1 MYIQLTEQQAA
12 ALEESSLR
20 EGLTLVDS
28 RPGEAQEPEVP
39 GEGETGEPGTGS
51 EENGESSQP
60 PESSEAEEESSL
72 PEGDSQEGE
81 VSQTEETESQGPETT
96 PGAAAPEP
104 APQETVSSGMGVLAQ
119 PLKAFVG
126 LFAGTGAGEGQEAI
140 SGKFLHFTVA
150 GSSQVSFEKTLCFTL
165 PQGVDSLSLDVER
178 EDMYVYDGEGASLS
192 FQLSTT
198 PVTLK
203 RVQAEYTPGE
213 AAAQTQVVTWVDN
226 NDEAG
231 LRPAYGWGEGQFH
244 PEVTF
249 SVKTQGGQ
257 VVKSGVLNDQ
267 TLKELGLEQ
276 WPAITGTSE
285 YFSISLPETLQG
297 PVDSYGN
304 QQQYTVTWSFKAP
317 EVDGYRLEETDS
329 GWTYTRV
336 EDFTFTLAMRRGGA
350 FEELTREKAEKLLG
364 QFSLQG
370 QTNRTQEDSVPLES
384 QAFAEL
390 EWTMAA
396 GSNDSYMI
404 TIPNLPCYNEKGD
417 PLTYWVAETDQDGEG
432 AGEVTFEELESDTSL
447 LPEGEEGDSFAISYD
462 NAGVDDAGSS
472 VTQTYSGG
480 QLALTLTGTTDY
492 QATKI
497 WLDNGDA
504 SGRPQAEFAL
514 WRYIVGSQPN
524 QASQVR
530 LSDVVEGGDNTFV
543 EMTLSTSEQAQEG
556 EAEIITIEFTDQEG
570 QALAL
575 PKYNPDG
582 ARYLYGAR
590 EYLTGGS
597 HYEQVFG
604 QVGEDGSVTGD
615 KVPAYK
621 EGQLV
626 DGVRQDGD
634 DLVYTGGILSNR
646 RTNTATAQVTKIW
659 QAAAYQADFEDVA
672 VEFTLYQQAKEE
684 EEFTPSDSA
693 QPVEGE
699 DRKPVT
705 YVLHDFSA
713 EHLTDS
719 GAVSGLPLYDAQGQE
734 LEYFWKETA
743 VYQGVDVP
751 TTASQEMVKAALEDA
766 TKHPVTDS
774 QFTLTQAQ
782 ALGEEE
788 TEVAYHA
795 EVEYKRGSTVVTNK
809 IQDQVEFAI
818 KKYWKDGNGETVDLK
833 DDVTFHIYQTL
844 AGNDFDFNTP
854 YVTVTI
860 PKDESEKPYLAKTAP
875 EGVSLTSESGDI
887 DRFNERNEPSN
898 TEWDCIVQNLPK
910 FDETGHLYSY
920 FLLEAEDEHGQ
931 GYVPS
936 YVNDYY
942 PESGDYSSVITNA
955 PGDPTVI
962 MVQKNWIDDGDAL
975 HRGPVKVGVY
985 YSENGTLQPL
995 EKDGEPVTKTMDGS
1009 SGSWTEFISFDL
1021 PENVALTDLYVVE
1034 LEVGGSAV
1042 DHGHSEEESDLPTV
1056 EEWKAGHAIVDENEN
1071 KIFSVST
1078 DHHRYQVTYETQV
1091 KPNAAVPANVDALYT
1106 VTNRRLGAIDV
1117 KVNKT
1122 WLSGGQGEGENQG
1135 IAQLVEAMQA
1145 ASEGGTQYALAF
1157 QLDFANG
1164 QEGWEITNN
1173 GGNDTVTVDSE
1184 AVPITG
1190 EDGVTGAASLQVILG
1205 PEDDQP
1211 VSEFSFYS
1219 LPKYDEAGAV
1229 VSYQVRE
1236 VWVTKSADGT
1246 AWTTIE
1252 NNQLPKEL
1260 QEVWGQY
1267 TASYQTQNVVGTDG
1281 ETEPSDAPLR
1291 DRDTQTVSVTNRRG
1305 DVKDVTWYKEWRDHF
1320 ADGNGNR
1327 PDLYLDIY
1335 SVVHDESGS
1344 EQIQLVKKDY
1354 RWKVVEPGQS
1364 QTDRETVE
1372 VPATQG
1378 VLASAGLS
1386 MLGET
1391 TDSVAV
1397 ELPVTETSNQENDLW
1412 SVTIEGVPQ
1421 YDDYGYEIQYF
1432 AVERTKVHVS
1442 DFDYQAVQYAA
1453 ENPDGPDTVIFG
1465 NRDGVGFKENQE
1477 NVLDLEAGTWK
1488 NPDDMPGDIGEYD
1501 TEDSTAIKYPQY
1513 ALLEDGTF
1521 INTLANSFSVT
1532 GVKLWAGLPAGYLN
1546 SPQAQLPGVRFD
1558 VYRSTQNTE
1567 EAFAL
1572 LESTNA
1578 VASLTIRPEDWEKI
1592 QDGTAY
1598 RFHIDYMGENT
1609 VAVGEDGEALFQG
1622 EEGAEKLPLY
1632 DENGNRYYY
1641 RVRETMNLGDELATD
1656 QVYQIQTDMSSNFT
1670 FTNTY
1675 APETGKLQVKKILT
1689 IPAGTTADNGG
1700 FPAVQFTLT
1709 RSYQV
1714 GENWVEE
1721 TGFAV
1726 TKTIDSGTV
1735 QAAFEA
1741 AKGEGSEG
1749 PVTFELGLVAF
1760 DNLPLYAPNGSK
1772 YLYTVEETGGL
1783 GGYLTY
1789 AAQGDVAVGTLYD
1802 MAEGTSVAGLVPH
1815 QDENDGEG
1823 EEQAGADATF
1833 YNKRQDTQET
1843 VTLTGT
1849 KTWQDYN
1856 DAMGTRPS
1864 LEEGEDPLHL
1874 TVSRTTDGK
1883 TETLSP
1889 ELYTVAYTDEGN
1901 TWTFT
1906 IEGTEGSGELE
1917 RYATNGKAWTYTV
1930 REDMDQCPG
1939 YSATSGG
1946 AWSSNGKTPGEDG
1959 MVALSSV
1966 TNSLYMTVPFE
1977 KVWKDE
1983 NGNAITTGY
1992 IDLDVTVT
2000 FQLQVSDET
2009 GSWEDA
2015 GTYFGEHLAE
2025 SEQAAIASAVTGGDT
2040 DSPFTKTVTGKIYNT
2055 GWSGSFANLP
2065 RVIKSGDTTRTL
2077 QYRVV
2082 ETQVSYNGT
2091 TQTLTL
2097 EDGTT
2102 YTVEA
2107 GNLVTG
2113 AEFSSTGNV
2122 TTNTL
2127 AAISLT
2133 VEKAWEDGDNQYGTR
2148 PNSRGESATWEAW
2161 FVLQR
2166 QTDGG
2171 GTWENVQLINLY
2183 GGDEKDSAGKWSET
2197 IVGLPTV
2204 DFTGQGACTYRVREL
2219 KPKLNGGQITGY
2231 TDLNSVTDDDLVEPG
2246 DTYAQTGN
2254 FDYKAEYSTENG
2266 IVNGGDQ
2273 VTVTNTLYMDAD
2285 RYQARKVWYNE
2296 EGDKEAPADAS
2307 VTVVLQ
2313 YKAGEKEWKDYQT
2326 ATLNEENNWT
2336 YTWEDLPSQM
2346 EGEKNVAYRVE
2357 ERSHTPEDYLL
2368 IDATVTE
2375 ETEGDT
2381 TTGVYTFTN
2390 VAPSALHVEK
2400 TWLGGDVP
2408 EGATVKVGLYRTT
2421 DASTV
2426 GSLEGEAMD
2435 TTQTLTADN
2444 GWQADFT
2451 SLPKYD
2457 KDGTPYHYYALEL
2470 EGTAPV
2476 GENGSLA
2483 CGGQQYHVTYNT
2495 ENGATH
2501 IANTL
2506 ATSLS
2511 GEKVWLDNGNA
2522 YGSRPDPQN
2531 FTLTLERSIT
2541 GTDWEQVDLEASGIA
2556 FAWTES
2562 GTGTWT
2568 YTFSNLPVC
2577 DGEGAPYTYRVT
2589 EPELNGYVE
2598 LHGGKGETAE
2608 GKGPTFTNLLTDEID
2623 ISGSKSWEDGGS
2635 DARPETIQLTLERKA
2650 EGEEAWTTVGAAPT
2664 WEQTDTDLWTYHYTG
2679 LARFDGQGVAYTYR
2693 VRELSVEGYDVY
2705 YQKGDAAGV
2714 AVEGQN
2720 LTNVAQGKLTVE
2732 KRVTGNWGSYSREFP
2747 FSVTFTLPAGYAA
2760 GNELPVI
2767 SFEKSD
2773 GTVGTVTFEEGQ
2785 DTATC
2790 TFQLSHGQSITFEGL
2805 PGHTAYQVTETDTC
2819 GHRLTATGDK
2829 GAILPGGENQAE
2841 FVNHRSGSYP
2851 DGPDPDEPDPD
2862 DPEDPDID
2870 IPDDPTPGGDVDPDD
2885 PDDPENPEEP
2895 DDPDVDIP
2903 DDPTPGGDVDPDDP
2917 KDPDKD
2923 DPSSGSG
2930 EKDDKPKLPQTGQ
2943 LWWPVLPL
2951 GAAGAGL
2958 LAVGAARRKVY
2969 HGKHF

>member
-1 MYIQLTEQQAA
+1 M
-12 ALEESSLR
+12 
-20 EGLTLVDS
+20 
-28 RPGEAQEPEVP
+28 
-39 GEGETGEPGTGS
+39 
-51 EENGESSQP
+51 
-60 PESSEAEEESSL
+60 
-72 PEGDSQEGE
+72 
-81 VSQTEETESQGPETT
+81 
-96 PGAAAPEP
+96 
-104 APQETVSSGMGVLAQ
+104 TVG
-119 PLKAFVG
+119 
-126 LFAGTGAGEGQEAI
+126 
-140 SGKFLHFTVA
+140 
-150 GSSQVSFEKTLCFTL
+150 
-165 PQGVDSLSLDVER
+165 
-178 EDMYVYDGEGASLS
+178 
-192 FQLSTT
+192 
-198 PVTLK
+198 
-203 RVQAEYTPGE
+203 
-213 AAAQTQVVTWVDN
+213 
-226 NDEAG
+226 
-231 LRPAYGWGEGQFH
+231 
-244 PEVTF
+244 
-249 SVKTQGGQ
+249 
-257 VVKSGVLNDQ
+257 
-267 TLKELGLEQ
+267 
-276 WPAITGTSE
+276 
-285 YFSISLPETLQG
+285 
-297 PVDSYGN
+297 
-304 QQQYTVTWSFKAP
+304 
-317 EVDGYRLEETDS
+317 
-329 GWTYTRV
+329 
-336 EDFTFTLAMRRGGA
+336 
-350 FEELTREKAEKLLG
+350 
-364 QFSLQG
+364 
-370 QTNRTQEDSVPLES
+370 
-384 QAFAEL
+384 
-390 EWTMAA
+390 
-396 GSNDSYMI
+396 
-404 TIPNLPCYNEKGD
+404 
-417 PLTYWVAETDQDGEG
+417 
-432 AGEVTFEELESDTSL
+432 
-447 LPEGEEGDSFAISYD
+447 
-462 NAGVDDAGSS
+462 
-472 VTQTYSGG
+472 
-480 QLALTLTGTTDY
+480 
-492 QATKI
+492 
-497 WLDNGDA
+497 
-504 SGRPQAEFAL
+504 
-514 WRYIVGSQPN
+514 
-524 QASQVR
+524 
-530 LSDVVEGGDNTFV
+530 
-543 EMTLSTSEQAQEG
+543 
-556 EAEIITIEFTDQEG
+556 
-570 QALAL
+570 
-575 PKYNPDG
+575 
-582 ARYLYGAR
+582 
-590 EYLTGGS
+590 
-597 HYEQVFG
+597 
-604 QVGEDGSVTGD
+604 
-615 KVPAYK
+615 
-621 EGQLV
+621 
-626 DGVRQDGD
+626 
-634 DLVYTGGILSNR
+634 
-646 RTNTATAQVTKIW
+646 
-659 QAAAYQADFEDVA
+659 
-672 VEFTLYQQAKEE
+672 
-684 EEFTPSDSA
+684 
-693 QPVEGE
+693 
-699 DRKPVT
+699 
-705 YVLHDFSA
+705 
-713 EHLTDS
+713 
-719 GAVSGLPLYDAQGQE
+719 
-734 LEYFWKETA
+734 
-743 VYQGVDVP
+743 
-751 TTASQEMVKAALEDA
+751 
-766 TKHPVTDS
+766 
-774 QFTLTQAQ
+774 
-782 ALGEEE
+782 
-788 TEVAYHA
+788 
-795 EVEYKRGSTVVTNK
+795 
-809 IQDQVEFAI
+809 
-818 KKYWKDGNGETVDLK
+818 
-833 DDVTFHIYQTL
+833 
-844 AGNDFDFNTP
+844 
-854 YVTVTI
+854 
-860 PKDESEKPYLAKTAP
+860 
-875 EGVSLTSESGDI
+875 
-887 DRFNERNEPSN
+887 
-898 TEWDCIVQNLPK
+898 
-910 FDETGHLYSY
+910 
-920 FLLEAEDEHGQ
+920 
-931 GYVPS
+931 
-936 YVNDYY
+936 
-942 PESGDYSSVITNA
+942 
-955 PGDPTVI
+955 
-962 MVQKNWIDDGDAL
+962 
-975 HRGPVKVGVY
+975 
-985 YSENGTLQPL
+985 
-995 EKDGEPVTKTMDGS
+995 
-1009 SGSWTEFISFDL
+1009 
-1021 PENVALTDLYVVE
+1021 
-1034 LEVGGSAV
+1034 
-1042 DHGHSEEESDLPTV
+1042 
-1056 EEWKAGHAIVDENEN
+1056 
-1071 KIFSVST
+1071 
-1078 DHHRYQVTYETQV
+1078 
-1091 KPNAAVPANVDALYT
+1091 
-1106 VTNRRLGAIDV
+1106 
-1117 KVNKT
+1117 
-1122 WLSGGQGEGENQG
+1122 
-1135 IAQLVEAMQA
+1135 
-1145 ASEGGTQYALAF
+1145 
-1157 QLDFANG
+1157 
-1164 QEGWEITNN
+1164 
-1173 GGNDTVTVDSE
+1173 SE

-1190 EDGVTGAASLQVILG
+1190 EDRENGAASLQVILG
-1205 PEDDQP
+1205 PENYQP
-1211 VSEFSFYS
+1211 ASEFCFYS
-1219 LPKYDEAGAV
+1219 LPKYDKDGAV

-1246 AWTTIE
+1246 AWQVIE
-1252 NNQLPKEL
+1252 NNELPKEI

-1267 TASYQTQNVVGTDG
+1267 TASYQTQYVVGTDEDTASG
-1281 ETEPSDAPLR
+1281 DALLR

-1305 DVKDVTWYKEWRDHF
+1305 DVKNVTWYKEWRDHF

-1378 VLASAGLS
+1378 VLPPAGLS

-1397 ELPVTETSNQENDLW
+1397 ELPVTETNNQENDLW

-1432 AVERTKVHVS
+1432 AVERAKVHVS

-1453 ENPDGPDTVIFG
+1453 GNPDGPDSQIFG
-1465 NRDGVGFKENQE
+1465 NRDGVGFGEKQD
-1477 NVLDLEAGTWK
+1477 NVLDLKAGAWK
-1488 NPDDMPGDIGEYD
+1488 NESDKPGDIGEYD
-1501 TEDSTAIKYPQY
+1501 TKDSTAIKYPRY

-1532 GVKLWAGLPAGYLN
+1532 GVKLWAGLPAGYWN

-1567 EAFAL
+1567 EAFASL
-1572 LESTNA
+1572 SDTDP
-1578 VASLTIRPEDWEKI
+1578 VASLTIRPEDWAKI

-1598 RFHIDYMGENT
+1598 RFRIDYMGENVVT
-1609 VAVGEDGEALFQG
+1609 ENGDFAAAQ
-1622 EEGAEKLPLY
+1622 EGAEKLPLY

-1641 RVRETMNLGDELATD
+1641 RVRETMNLGNELQTN

-1689 IPAGTTADNGG
+1689 LPAGTTADNGG
-1700 FPAVQFTLT
+1700 FPAIQFTLT

-1714 GENWVEE
+1714 NGEPVKE

-1735 QAAFEA
+1735 QAAFEE
-1741 AKGEGSEG
+1741 AKEEDTDG
-1749 PVTFELGLVAF
+1749 PVTFMLGLVTF
-1760 DNLPLYAPNGSK
+1760 EDLPLYAPNGSK

-1789 AAQGDVAVGTLYD
+1789 AAQGDVAVDASVSMT
-1802 MAEGTSVAGLVPH
+1802 ERTSVEDLTPAKDAG
-1815 QDENDGEG
+1815 DE
-1823 EEQAGADATF
+1823 ADATF
-1833 YNKRQDTQET
+1833 YNKRRDTQET

-1856 DAMGTRPS
+1856 NAMGTRPS
-1864 LEEGEDPLHL
+1864 LEEGTDPLGL

-1883 TETLSP
+1883 TETLPP

-1906 IEGTEGSGELE
+1906 ITGKGEGELE

-1959 MVALSSV
+1959 TVALSSV

-2025 SEQAAIASAVTGGDT
+2025 SEQAAIAGAVTGGDT

-2065 RVIKSGDTTRTL
+2065 RVIRSDGESKNLT
-2077 QYRVV
+2077 YRVV
-2082 ETQVSYNGT
+2082 ETQVAYNNT

-2097 EDGTT
+2097 GEDGET
-2102 YTVEA
+2102 YQVNG

-2113 AEFSSTGNV
+2113 AEFTADGNV

-2166 QTDGG
+2166 RTGG
-2171 GTWENVQLINLY
+2171 GSDWENVQLINLY
-2183 GGDEKDSAGKWSET
+2183 GGDKESSGGKWSET

-2204 DFTGQGACTYRVREL
+2204 DFTGQGTYAYRVREL

-2231 TDLNSVTDDDLVEPG
+2231 TGLNSVTDDDLVEPG

-2254 FDYKAEYSTENG
+2254 FDYKAEYSTEDG
-2266 IVNGGDQ
+2266 IVNGGNR

-2313 YKAGEKEWKDYQT
+2313 YKAGEKDWKDYQT
-2326 ATLNEENNWT
+2326 ATLSESNDWT
-2336 YTWEDLPSQM
+2336 CTWKDLPSQM

-2390 VAPSALHVEK
+2390 VAPTALHVEK
-2400 TWLGGDVP
+2400 TWLGGDAP
-2408 EGATVKVGLYRTT
+2408 EGAAVKVGLYRTT

-2426 GSLEGEAMD
+2426 GSLEGEAVGS
-2435 TTQTLTADN
+2435 TLGLTADN
-2444 GWQADFT
+2444 DWQADFT

-2483 CGGQQYHVTYNT
+2483 YGGQQYHVNYNT
-2495 ENGATH
+2495 EDGVTH

-2522 YGSRPDPQN
+2522 YGSRPDSQN
-2531 FTLTLERSIT
+2531 FTLTLERSVT
-2541 GTDWEQVDLEASGIA
+2541 GTDWEQVDLEASGIS
-2556 FAWTES
+2556 FAWTEKES
-2562 GTGTWT
+2562 GTWT
-2568 YTFSNLPVC
+2568 YTFTNLPVC

-2589 EPELNGYVE
+2589 EPTLNGYAE
-2598 LHGGKGETAE
+2598 LHGGQGEPAE
-2608 GKGPTFTNLLTDEID
+2608 EKGPTFTNLLTDEID

-2650 EGEEAWTTVGAAPT
+2650 EGEEAWTAVGAAPT
-2664 WEQTDTDLWTYHYTG
+2664 WKQADTDLWTYRYTG

-2693 VRELSVEGYDVY
+2693 VREQSMEGYDVY

-2773 GTVGTVTFEEGQ
+2773 GATGTVTFEEGQ
-2785 DTATC
+2785 DTAAC

-2851 DGPDPDEPDPD
+2851 DDPDPDEPDPD

-2885 PDDPENPEEP
+2885 PENPDEP

-2917 KDPDKD
+2917 DDPENPEEPDDPDVDNPD
-2923 DPSSGSG
+2923 DPTPGGDVDPENPGKDTPTSGSG

>member
-1 MYIQLTEQQAA
+1 M
-12 ALEESSLR
+12 
-20 EGLTLVDS
+20 
-28 RPGEAQEPEVP
+28 
-39 GEGETGEPGTGS
+39 
-51 EENGESSQP
+51 
-60 PESSEAEEESSL
+60 
-72 PEGDSQEGE
+72 
-81 VSQTEETESQGPETT
+81 
-96 PGAAAPEP
+96 
-104 APQETVSSGMGVLAQ
+104 TVG
-119 PLKAFVG
+119 
-126 LFAGTGAGEGQEAI
+126 
-140 SGKFLHFTVA
+140 
-150 GSSQVSFEKTLCFTL
+150 
-165 PQGVDSLSLDVER
+165 
-178 EDMYVYDGEGASLS
+178 
-192 FQLSTT
+192 
-198 PVTLK
+198 
-203 RVQAEYTPGE
+203 
-213 AAAQTQVVTWVDN
+213 
-226 NDEAG
+226 
-231 LRPAYGWGEGQFH
+231 
-244 PEVTF
+244 
-249 SVKTQGGQ
+249 
-257 VVKSGVLNDQ
+257 
-267 TLKELGLEQ
+267 
-276 WPAITGTSE
+276 
-285 YFSISLPETLQG
+285 
-297 PVDSYGN
+297 
-304 QQQYTVTWSFKAP
+304 
-317 EVDGYRLEETDS
+317 
-329 GWTYTRV
+329 
-336 EDFTFTLAMRRGGA
+336 
-350 FEELTREKAEKLLG
+350 
-364 QFSLQG
+364 
-370 QTNRTQEDSVPLES
+370 
-384 QAFAEL
+384 
-390 EWTMAA
+390 
-396 GSNDSYMI
+396 
-404 TIPNLPCYNEKGD
+404 
-417 PLTYWVAETDQDGEG
+417 
-432 AGEVTFEELESDTSL
+432 
-447 LPEGEEGDSFAISYD
+447 
-462 NAGVDDAGSS
+462 
-472 VTQTYSGG
+472 
-480 QLALTLTGTTDY
+480 
-492 QATKI
+492 
-497 WLDNGDA
+497 
-504 SGRPQAEFAL
+504 
-514 WRYIVGSQPN
+514 
-524 QASQVR
+524 
-530 LSDVVEGGDNTFV
+530 
-543 EMTLSTSEQAQEG
+543 
-556 EAEIITIEFTDQEG
+556 
-570 QALAL
+570 
-575 PKYNPDG
+575 
-582 ARYLYGAR
+582 
-590 EYLTGGS
+590 
-597 HYEQVFG
+597 
-604 QVGEDGSVTGD
+604 
-615 KVPAYK
+615 
-621 EGQLV
+621 
-626 DGVRQDGD
+626 
-634 DLVYTGGILSNR
+634 
-646 RTNTATAQVTKIW
+646 
-659 QAAAYQADFEDVA
+659 
-672 VEFTLYQQAKEE
+672 
-684 EEFTPSDSA
+684 
-693 QPVEGE
+693 
-699 DRKPVT
+699 
-705 YVLHDFSA
+705 
-713 EHLTDS
+713 
-719 GAVSGLPLYDAQGQE
+719 
-734 LEYFWKETA
+734 
-743 VYQGVDVP
+743 
-751 TTASQEMVKAALEDA
+751 
-766 TKHPVTDS
+766 
-774 QFTLTQAQ
+774 
-782 ALGEEE
+782 
-788 TEVAYHA
+788 
-795 EVEYKRGSTVVTNK
+795 
-809 IQDQVEFAI
+809 
-818 KKYWKDGNGETVDLK
+818 
-833 DDVTFHIYQTL
+833 
-844 AGNDFDFNTP
+844 
-854 YVTVTI
+854 
-860 PKDESEKPYLAKTAP
+860 
-875 EGVSLTSESGDI
+875 
-887 DRFNERNEPSN
+887 
-898 TEWDCIVQNLPK
+898 
-910 FDETGHLYSY
+910 
-920 FLLEAEDEHGQ
+920 
-931 GYVPS
+931 
-936 YVNDYY
+936 
-942 PESGDYSSVITNA
+942 
-955 PGDPTVI
+955 
-962 MVQKNWIDDGDAL
+962 
-975 HRGPVKVGVY
+975 
-985 YSENGTLQPL
+985 
-995 EKDGEPVTKTMDGS
+995 
-1009 SGSWTEFISFDL
+1009 
-1021 PENVALTDLYVVE
+1021 
-1034 LEVGGSAV
+1034 
-1042 DHGHSEEESDLPTV
+1042 
-1056 EEWKAGHAIVDENEN
+1056 
-1071 KIFSVST
+1071 
-1078 DHHRYQVTYETQV
+1078 
-1091 KPNAAVPANVDALYT
+1091 
-1106 VTNRRLGAIDV
+1106 
-1117 KVNKT
+1117 
-1122 WLSGGQGEGENQG
+1122 
-1135 IAQLVEAMQA
+1135 
-1145 ASEGGTQYALAF
+1145 
-1157 QLDFANG
+1157 
-1164 QEGWEITNN
+1164 
-1173 GGNDTVTVDSE
+1173 SE

-1190 EDGVTGAASLQVILG
+1190 EDRENGAASLQVILG
-1205 PEDDQP
+1205 PENYQP
-1211 VSEFSFYS
+1211 ASEFCFYS
-1219 LPKYDEAGAV
+1219 LPKYDKDGAV

-1246 AWTTIE
+1246 AWQVIE
-1252 NNQLPKEL
+1252 NNELPKEI

-1267 TASYQTQNVVGTDG
+1267 TASYQTQYVVGTDEDTASG
-1281 ETEPSDAPLR
+1281 DALLR

-1305 DVKDVTWYKEWRDHF
+1305 DVKNVTWYKEWRDHF

-1378 VLASAGLS
+1378 VLPPAGLS

-1397 ELPVTETSNQENDLW
+1397 ELPVTETNNQENDLW

-1432 AVERTKVHVS
+1432 AVERAKVHVS

-1453 ENPDGPDTVIFG
+1453 GNPDGPDSQIFG
-1465 NRDGVGFKENQE
+1465 NRDGVGFGEKQD
-1477 NVLDLEAGTWK
+1477 NVLDLKAGAWK
-1488 NPDDMPGDIGEYD
+1488 NESDKPGDIGEYD
-1501 TEDSTAIKYPQY
+1501 TKDSTAIKYPRY

-1532 GVKLWAGLPAGYLN
+1532 GVKLWAGLPAGYWN

-1567 EAFAL
+1567 EAFASL
-1572 LESTNA
+1572 SDTDP
-1578 VASLTIRPEDWEKI
+1578 VASLTIRPEDWAKI

-1598 RFHIDYMGENT
+1598 RFRIDYMGENVVT
-1609 VAVGEDGEALFQG
+1609 ENGDFAAAQ
-1622 EEGAEKLPLY
+1622 EGAEKLPLY

-1641 RVRETMNLGDELATD
+1641 RVRETMNLGNELQTN

-1689 IPAGTTADNGG
+1689 LPAGTTADNGG
-1700 FPAVQFTLT
+1700 FPAIQFTLT

-1714 GENWVEE
+1714 NGEPVKE

-1735 QAAFEA
+1735 QAAFEE
-1741 AKGEGSEG
+1741 AKEEDTDG
-1749 PVTFELGLVAF
+1749 PVTFMLGLVTF
-1760 DNLPLYAPNGSK
+1760 EDLPLYAPNGSK

-1789 AAQGDVAVGTLYD
+1789 AAQGDVAVDASVSMT
-1802 MAEGTSVAGLVPH
+1802 ERTSVEDLTPAKDAG
-1815 QDENDGEG
+1815 DE
-1823 EEQAGADATF
+1823 ADATF
-1833 YNKRQDTQET
+1833 YNKRRDTQET

-1856 DAMGTRPS
+1856 NAMGTRPS
-1864 LEEGEDPLHL
+1864 LEEGTDPLGL

-1883 TETLSP
+1883 TETLPP

-1906 IEGTEGSGELE
+1906 ITGKGEGELE

-1959 MVALSSV
+1959 TVALSSV

-2025 SEQAAIASAVTGGDT
+2025 SEQAAIDGAVTGGDT

-2065 RVIKSGDTTRTL
+2065 RVIRSDGESKNLT
-2077 QYRVV
+2077 YRVV
-2082 ETQVSYNGT
+2082 ETQVAYNNT

-2097 EDGTT
+2097 GEDGET
-2102 YTVEA
+2102 YQVNG

-2113 AEFSSTGNV
+2113 AEFTADGNV

-2166 QTDGG
+2166 RTGG
-2171 GTWENVQLINLY
+2171 GSDWENVQLINLY
-2183 GGDEKDSAGKWSET
+2183 GGDKESSGGKWSET

-2204 DFTGQGACTYRVREL
+2204 DFTGQGTYAYRVREL

-2231 TDLNSVTDDDLVEPG
+2231 TGLNSVTDDDLVEPG

-2254 FDYKAEYSTENG
+2254 FDYKAEYSTEDG
-2266 IVNGGDQ
+2266 IVNGGNR

-2313 YKAGEKEWKDYQT
+2313 YKAGEKDWKDYQT
-2326 ATLNEENNWT
+2326 ATLSESNDWT
-2336 YTWEDLPSQM
+2336 CTWKDLPSQM
-2346 EGEKNVAYRVE
+2346 EGEKNVTYRVE

-2390 VAPSALHVEK
+2390 VAPTALHVEK
-2400 TWLGGDVP
+2400 TWLGGDAP
-2408 EGATVKVGLYRTT
+2408 EGAAVKVGLYRTT

-2426 GSLEGEAMD
+2426 GSLEGEAVGS
-2435 TTQTLTADN
+2435 TLGLTADN
-2444 GWQADFT
+2444 DWQADFT

-2483 CGGQQYHVTYNT
+2483 YGGQQYHVNYNT
-2495 ENGATH
+2495 EDGVTH

-2522 YGSRPDPQN
+2522 YGSRPDSQN
-2531 FTLTLERSIT
+2531 FTLTLERSVT
-2541 GTDWEQVDLEASGIA
+2541 GTDWEQVDLEASGIS
-2556 FAWTES
+2556 FAWTEKES
-2562 GTGTWT
+2562 GTWT
-2568 YTFSNLPVC
+2568 YTFTNLPVC

-2589 EPELNGYVE
+2589 EPTLNGYAE
-2598 LHGGKGETAE
+2598 LHGGQGEPAE
-2608 GKGPTFTNLLTDEID
+2608 EKGPTFTNLLTDEID

-2650 EGEEAWTTVGAAPT
+2650 EGEEAWTAVGAAPT
-2664 WEQTDTDLWTYHYTG
+2664 WKQADTDLWTYRYTG

-2693 VRELSVEGYDVY
+2693 VREQSMEGYDVY

-2773 GTVGTVTFEEGQ
+2773 GATGTVTFEEGQ
-2785 DTATC
+2785 DTAAC

-2851 DGPDPDEPDPD
+2851 DDPDPDEPDPD

-2885 PDDPENPEEP
+2885 PENPDEP

-2917 KDPDKD
+2917 DDPENPEEPDDPDVDNPD
-2923 DPSSGSG
+2923 DPTPGGDVDPENPGKDTPTSGSG

>member
-1 MYIQLTEQQAA
+1 M
-12 ALEESSLR
+12 
-20 EGLTLVDS
+20 
-28 RPGEAQEPEVP
+28 
-39 GEGETGEPGTGS
+39 
-51 EENGESSQP
+51 
-60 PESSEAEEESSL
+60 
-72 PEGDSQEGE
+72 
-81 VSQTEETESQGPETT
+81 
-96 PGAAAPEP
+96 
-104 APQETVSSGMGVLAQ
+104 TVG
-119 PLKAFVG
+119 
-126 LFAGTGAGEGQEAI
+126 
-140 SGKFLHFTVA
+140 
-150 GSSQVSFEKTLCFTL
+150 
-165 PQGVDSLSLDVER
+165 
-178 EDMYVYDGEGASLS
+178 
-192 FQLSTT
+192 
-198 PVTLK
+198 
-203 RVQAEYTPGE
+203 
-213 AAAQTQVVTWVDN
+213 
-226 NDEAG
+226 
-231 LRPAYGWGEGQFH
+231 
-244 PEVTF
+244 
-249 SVKTQGGQ
+249 
-257 VVKSGVLNDQ
+257 
-267 TLKELGLEQ
+267 
-276 WPAITGTSE
+276 
-285 YFSISLPETLQG
+285 
-297 PVDSYGN
+297 
-304 QQQYTVTWSFKAP
+304 
-317 EVDGYRLEETDS
+317 
-329 GWTYTRV
+329 
-336 EDFTFTLAMRRGGA
+336 
-350 FEELTREKAEKLLG
+350 
-364 QFSLQG
+364 
-370 QTNRTQEDSVPLES
+370 
-384 QAFAEL
+384 
-390 EWTMAA
+390 
-396 GSNDSYMI
+396 
-404 TIPNLPCYNEKGD
+404 
-417 PLTYWVAETDQDGEG
+417 
-432 AGEVTFEELESDTSL
+432 
-447 LPEGEEGDSFAISYD
+447 
-462 NAGVDDAGSS
+462 
-472 VTQTYSGG
+472 
-480 QLALTLTGTTDY
+480 
-492 QATKI
+492 
-497 WLDNGDA
+497 
-504 SGRPQAEFAL
+504 
-514 WRYIVGSQPN
+514 
-524 QASQVR
+524 
-530 LSDVVEGGDNTFV
+530 
-543 EMTLSTSEQAQEG
+543 
-556 EAEIITIEFTDQEG
+556 
-570 QALAL
+570 
-575 PKYNPDG
+575 
-582 ARYLYGAR
+582 
-590 EYLTGGS
+590 
-597 HYEQVFG
+597 
-604 QVGEDGSVTGD
+604 
-615 KVPAYK
+615 
-621 EGQLV
+621 
-626 DGVRQDGD
+626 
-634 DLVYTGGILSNR
+634 
-646 RTNTATAQVTKIW
+646 
-659 QAAAYQADFEDVA
+659 
-672 VEFTLYQQAKEE
+672 
-684 EEFTPSDSA
+684 
-693 QPVEGE
+693 
-699 DRKPVT
+699 
-705 YVLHDFSA
+705 
-713 EHLTDS
+713 
-719 GAVSGLPLYDAQGQE
+719 
-734 LEYFWKETA
+734 
-743 VYQGVDVP
+743 
-751 TTASQEMVKAALEDA
+751 
-766 TKHPVTDS
+766 
-774 QFTLTQAQ
+774 
-782 ALGEEE
+782 
-788 TEVAYHA
+788 
-795 EVEYKRGSTVVTNK
+795 
-809 IQDQVEFAI
+809 
-818 KKYWKDGNGETVDLK
+818 
-833 DDVTFHIYQTL
+833 
-844 AGNDFDFNTP
+844 
-854 YVTVTI
+854 
-860 PKDESEKPYLAKTAP
+860 
-875 EGVSLTSESGDI
+875 
-887 DRFNERNEPSN
+887 
-898 TEWDCIVQNLPK
+898 
-910 FDETGHLYSY
+910 
-920 FLLEAEDEHGQ
+920 
-931 GYVPS
+931 
-936 YVNDYY
+936 
-942 PESGDYSSVITNA
+942 
-955 PGDPTVI
+955 
-962 MVQKNWIDDGDAL
+962 
-975 HRGPVKVGVY
+975 
-985 YSENGTLQPL
+985 
-995 EKDGEPVTKTMDGS
+995 
-1009 SGSWTEFISFDL
+1009 
-1021 PENVALTDLYVVE
+1021 
-1034 LEVGGSAV
+1034 
-1042 DHGHSEEESDLPTV
+1042 
-1056 EEWKAGHAIVDENEN
+1056 
-1071 KIFSVST
+1071 
-1078 DHHRYQVTYETQV
+1078 
-1091 KPNAAVPANVDALYT
+1091 
-1106 VTNRRLGAIDV
+1106 
-1117 KVNKT
+1117 
-1122 WLSGGQGEGENQG
+1122 
-1135 IAQLVEAMQA
+1135 
-1145 ASEGGTQYALAF
+1145 
-1157 QLDFANG
+1157 
-1164 QEGWEITNN
+1164 
-1173 GGNDTVTVDSE
+1173 SE

-1190 EDGVTGAASLQVILG
+1190 EDRENGAASLQVILG
-1205 PEDDQP
+1205 PENYQP
-1211 VSEFSFYS
+1211 ASEFCFYS
-1219 LPKYDEAGAV
+1219 LPKYDKDGAV

-1246 AWTTIE
+1246 AWQVIE
-1252 NNQLPKEL
+1252 NNELPKEI

-1267 TASYQTQNVVGTDG
+1267 TASYQTQYVVGTDEDTASG
-1281 ETEPSDAPLR
+1281 DALLR

-1305 DVKDVTWYKEWRDHF
+1305 DVKNVTWYKEWRDHF

-1378 VLASAGLS
+1378 VLPPAGLS

-1397 ELPVTETSNQENDLW
+1397 ELPVTETNNQENDLW

-1432 AVERTKVHVS
+1432 AVERAKVHVS

-1453 ENPDGPDTVIFG
+1453 GNPDGPDSQIFG
-1465 NRDGVGFKENQE
+1465 NRDGVGFGEKQD
-1477 NVLDLEAGTWK
+1477 NVLDLKAGAWK
-1488 NPDDMPGDIGEYD
+1488 NESDKPGDIGEYD
-1501 TEDSTAIKYPQY
+1501 TKDSTAIKYPRY

-1532 GVKLWAGLPAGYLN
+1532 GVKLWAGLPAGYWN

-1567 EAFAL
+1567 EAFASL
-1572 LESTNA
+1572 SDTDP
-1578 VASLTIRPEDWEKI
+1578 VASLTIRPEDWAKI

-1598 RFHIDYMGENT
+1598 RFRIDYMGENVVT
-1609 VAVGEDGEALFQG
+1609 ENGDFAAAQ
-1622 EEGAEKLPLY
+1622 EGAEKLPLY

-1641 RVRETMNLGDELATD
+1641 RVRETMNLGNELQTN

-1689 IPAGTTADNGG
+1689 LPAGTTADNGG
-1700 FPAVQFTLT
+1700 FPAIQFTLT

-1714 GENWVEE
+1714 NGEPVKE

-1735 QAAFEA
+1735 QAAFEE
-1741 AKGEGSEG
+1741 AKEEDTDG
-1749 PVTFELGLVAF
+1749 PVTFMLGLVTF
-1760 DNLPLYAPNGSK
+1760 EDLPLYAPNGSK

-1789 AAQGDVAVGTLYD
+1789 AAQGDVAVDASVSMT
-1802 MAEGTSVAGLVPH
+1802 ERTSVEDLTPAKDAG
-1815 QDENDGEG
+1815 DE
-1823 EEQAGADATF
+1823 ADATF
-1833 YNKRQDTQET
+1833 YNKRRDTQET

-1856 DAMGTRPS
+1856 NAMGTRPS
-1864 LEEGEDPLHL
+1864 LEEGTDPLGL

-1883 TETLSP
+1883 TETLPP

-1906 IEGTEGSGELE
+1906 ITGKGEGELE

-1959 MVALSSV
+1959 TVALSSV

-2025 SEQAAIASAVTGGDT
+2025 SEQAAIAGAVTGGDT

-2065 RVIKSGDTTRTL
+2065 RVIRSDGESKNLT
-2077 QYRVV
+2077 YRVV
-2082 ETQVSYNGT
+2082 ETQVAYNNT

-2097 EDGTT
+2097 GEDGET
-2102 YTVEA
+2102 YQVNG

-2113 AEFSSTGNV
+2113 AEFTADGNV

-2166 QTDGG
+2166 RTGG
-2171 GTWENVQLINLY
+2171 GSDWENVQLINLY
-2183 GGDEKDSAGKWSET
+2183 GGDKESSGGKWSET

-2204 DFTGQGACTYRVREL
+2204 DFTGQGTYAYRVREL

-2231 TDLNSVTDDDLVEPG
+2231 TGLNSVTDDDLVEPG

-2254 FDYKAEYSTENG
+2254 FDYKAEYSTEDG
-2266 IVNGGDQ
+2266 IVNGGNR

-2313 YKAGEKEWKDYQT
+2313 YKAGEKDWKDYQT
-2326 ATLNEENNWT
+2326 ATLSESNDWT
-2336 YTWEDLPSQM
+2336 CTWKDLPSQM

-2390 VAPSALHVEK
+2390 VAPTALHVEK
-2400 TWLGGDVP
+2400 TWLGGDAP
-2408 EGATVKVGLYRTT
+2408 EGAAVKVGLYRTT

-2426 GSLEGEAMD
+2426 GSLEGEAVGS
-2435 TTQTLTADN
+2435 TLGLTADN
-2444 GWQADFT
+2444 DWQADFT

-2483 CGGQQYHVTYNT
+2483 YGGQQYHVNYNT
-2495 ENGATH
+2495 EDGVTH

-2522 YGSRPDPQN
+2522 YGSRPDSQN
-2531 FTLTLERSIT
+2531 FTLTLERSVT
-2541 GTDWEQVDLEASGIA
+2541 GTDWEQVDLEASGIS
-2556 FAWTES
+2556 FAWTEKES
-2562 GTGTWT
+2562 GTWT
-2568 YTFSNLPVC
+2568 YTFTNLPVC

-2589 EPELNGYVE
+2589 EPTLNGYAE
-2598 LHGGKGETAE
+2598 LHGGQGEPAE
-2608 GKGPTFTNLLTDEID
+2608 EKGPTFTNLLTDEID

-2650 EGEEAWTTVGAAPT
+2650 EGEEAWTAVGAAPT
-2664 WEQTDTDLWTYHYTG
+2664 WKQADTDLWTYRYTG

-2693 VRELSVEGYDVY
+2693 VREQSMEGYDVY

-2773 GTVGTVTFEEGQ
+2773 GATGTVTFEEGQ

-2851 DGPDPDEPDPD
+2851 DDPDPDEPDPD

-2885 PDDPENPEEP
+2885 PENPDEP

-2903 DDPTPGGDVDPDDP
+2903 DDPTPGGDVDPENP
-2917 KDPDKD
+2917 GKDTPT
-2923 DPSSGSG
+2923 SGSG

>member
-1 MYIQLTEQQAA
+1 M
-12 ALEESSLR
+12 
-20 EGLTLVDS
+20 
-28 RPGEAQEPEVP
+28 
-39 GEGETGEPGTGS
+39 
-51 EENGESSQP
+51 
-60 PESSEAEEESSL
+60 
-72 PEGDSQEGE
+72 
-81 VSQTEETESQGPETT
+81 
-96 PGAAAPEP
+96 
-104 APQETVSSGMGVLAQ
+104 
-119 PLKAFVG
+119 
-126 LFAGTGAGEGQEAI
+126 
-140 SGKFLHFTVA
+140 
-150 GSSQVSFEKTLCFTL
+150 
-165 PQGVDSLSLDVER
+165 
-178 EDMYVYDGEGASLS
+178 
-192 FQLSTT
+192 
-198 PVTLK
+198 TLK
-203 RVQAEYTPGE
+203 RIQVEYSPGE
-213 AAAQTQVVTWVDN
+213 AAAQTQAVNWVDN
-226 NDEAG
+226 NNEAG
-231 LRPAYGWGEGQFH
+231 LRPTYGWGEGQFH

-257 VVKSGVLNDQ
+257 VVKSGSLNDQ

-276 WPAITGTSE
+276 WPAITATGAG
-285 YFSISLPETLQG
+285 FSISLPGTLLG

-317 EVDGYRLEETDS
+317 EVDGYQLEETDS

-350 FEELTREKAEKLLG
+350 FEELTREHAEKLLG

-370 QTNRTQEDSVPLES
+370 QTNHTQEESVPLES
-384 QAFAEL
+384 QAFAGL

-396 GSNDSYMI
+396 GSNDSYTI
-404 TIPNLPCYNEKGD
+404 TIPNLPCYNQDGD
-417 PLTYWVAETDQDGEG
+417 PLTYWVAETSQEDQD
-432 AGEVTFEELESDTSL
+432 AGEVTFGELESDTGL

-492 QATKI
+492 RATKI

-543 EMTLSTSEQAQEG
+543 EMTLPEGEETQEG
-556 EAEIITIEFTDQEG
+556 EGDTFSIVFTDQKGLSLE
-570 QALAL
+570 L

-615 KVPAYK
+615 KVPAYE

-626 DGVRQDGD
+626 EGVRQDGD

-699 DRKPVT
+699 DGEPVT

-751 TTASQEMVKAALEDA
+751 TAASQDTVKAALEEA
-766 TKHPVTDS
+766 TKHPVTDG

-782 ALGEEE
+782 AVGEAE

-795 EVEYKRGSTVVTNK
+795 ETEYKSGSTVVTNK

-818 KKYWKDGNGETVDLK
+818 KKYWENENGETVEPQ

-844 AGNDFDFNTP
+844 AGNDFDFSAP
-854 YVTVTI
+854 YVTVNI
-860 PKDESEKPYLAKTAP
+860 PMNGDPILAGDAP
-875 EGVSLTSESGDI
+875 EGVRLTSESGDI

-898 TEWDCIVQNLPK
+898 TEWDCIVQGLPK

-975 HRGPVKVGVY
+975 HRDPVTVGVY

-1009 SGSWTEFISFDL
+1009 SGSWTEFISFNPVTAEGKEIDL
-1021 PENVALTDLYVVE
+1021 KDIYVVE
-1034 LEVGGSAV
+1034 LEVGSGTV
-1042 DHGHSEEESDLPTV
+1042 DHGHSGEEGNLPTV

-1078 DHHRYQVTYETQV
+1078 DHHRYQVTYETQ
-1091 KPNAAVPANVDALYT
+1091 KNPDPAVPVNVDALYT

-1122 WLSGGQGEGENQG
+1122 WLSGGQGEEENQG
-1135 IAQLVEAMQA
+1135 IAQLVAAMEAVNTG
-1145 ASEGGTQYALAF
+1145 EKQYALAF

-1173 GGNDTVTVDSE
+1173 GGNDTVTVGSE
-1184 AVPITG
+1184 AVSITG
-1190 EDGVTGAASLQVILG
+1190 EDGKSGAASLQVILG
-1205 PEDDQP
+1205 PEDYQP
-1211 VSEFSFYS
+1211 ASEFCFYS
-1219 LPKYDEAGAV
+1219 LPKYDKDGAV

-1236 VWVTKSADGT
+1236 VWVTRNSDED
-1246 AWTTIE
+1246 AWEVIE
-1252 NNQLPKEL
+1252 NNELPKEI

-1267 TASYQTQNVVGTDG
+1267 TASYQTQYVVGTDG
-1281 ETEPSDAPLR
+1281 ETEPNDAPLR

-1344 EQIQLVKKDY
+1344 EEIQLVKKDY

-1364 QTDRETVE
+1364 QTDSETVE

-1465 NRDGVGFKENQE
+1465 NRDGVGFEENQD
-1477 NVLDLEAGTWK
+1477 NVLDLETGTWK
-1488 NPDDMPGDIGEYD
+1488 NESDKPGDIGEYD

-1532 GVKLWAGLPAGYLN
+1532 GVKLWAGLPAGYWN
-1546 SPQAQLPGVRFD
+1546 SQQPQLPGVRFD

-1598 RFHIDYMGENT
+1598 RFRIDYMGENVVT
-1609 VAVGEDGEALFQG
+1609 ENGDFAAAQ
-1622 EEGAEKLPLY
+1622 EGAEKLPLY

-1641 RVRETMNLGDELATD
+1641 RVRETMNLGDELQTN

-1689 IPAGTTADNGG
+1689 LPAGTTADNGG

-1741 AKGEGSEG
+1741 AKGEGSEE
-1749 PVTFELGLVAF
+1749 PVTMTLDLVAF

-1789 AAQGDVAVGTLYD
+1789 AAEGDVAVGTLYD
-1802 MAEGTSVAGLVPH
+1802 MAEGTSVAGLAPH
-1815 QDENDGEG
+1815 QDETDGAG

-1843 VTLTGT
+1843 VTLTGA

-1856 DAMGTRPS
+1856 NAMGTRPP

-1883 TETLSP
+1883 TETLPP
-1889 ELYTVAYTDEGN
+1889 ELYTVEYAEDGN

-1906 IEGTEGSGELE
+1906 ITGNENGELE

-1977 KVWKDE
+1977 KVWKDA
-1983 NGNAITTGY
+1983 NGNAITTDY

-2000 FQLQVSDET
+2000 FQLQVSDDGGTTWQNAGELIT
-2009 GSWEDA
+2009 GENVVQEITVSGW
-2015 GTYFGEHLAE
+2015 T
-2025 SEQAAIASAVTGGDT
+2025 QVK
-2040 DSPFTKTVTGKIYNT
+2040 DSPFTVTKTGKIYNS
-2055 GWSGSFANLP
+2055 GWAGSFANLP
-2065 RVIKSGDTTRTL
+2065 RVIRADGQTKNLT
-2077 QYRVV
+2077 YRVV
-2082 ETQVSYNGT
+2082 ETQVTYGNT

-2097 EDGTT
+2097 GEDGTT
-2102 YTVEA
+2102 YTVDA

-2122 TTNTL
+2122 TTNNL

-2148 PNSRGESATWEAW
+2148 PNSRGEGLAG
-2161 FVLQR
+2161 QR
-2166 QTDGG
+2166 QR
-2171 GTWENVQLINLY
+2171 LRF
-2183 GGDEKDSAGKWSET
+2183 
-2197 IVGLPTV
+2197 P
-2204 DFTGQGACTYRVREL
+2204 
-2219 KPKLNGGQITGY
+2219 
-2231 TDLNSVTDDDLVEPG
+2231 
-2246 DTYAQTGN
+2246 
-2254 FDYKAEYSTENG
+2254 
-2266 IVNGGDQ
+2266 
-2273 VTVTNTLYMDAD
+2273 
-2285 RYQARKVWYNE
+2285 AR
-2296 EGDKEAPADAS
+2296 S
-2307 VTVVLQ
+2307 
-2313 YKAGEKEWKDYQT
+2313 
-2326 ATLNEENNWT
+2326 
-2336 YTWEDLPSQM
+2336 
-2346 EGEKNVAYRVE
+2346 
-2357 ERSHTPEDYLL
+2357 
-2368 IDATVTE
+2368 
-2375 ETEGDT
+2375 
-2381 TTGVYTFTN
+2381 
-2390 VAPSALHVEK
+2390 
-2400 TWLGGDVP
+2400 
-2408 EGATVKVGLYRTT
+2408 
-2421 DASTV
+2421 
-2426 GSLEGEAMD
+2426 
-2435 TTQTLTADN
+2435 
-2444 GWQADFT
+2444 
-2451 SLPKYD
+2451 
-2457 KDGTPYHYYALEL
+2457 
-2470 EGTAPV
+2470 
-2476 GENGSLA
+2476 
-2483 CGGQQYHVTYNT
+2483 
-2495 ENGATH
+2495 
-2501 IANTL
+2501 
-2506 ATSLS
+2506 
-2511 GEKVWLDNGNA
+2511 
-2522 YGSRPDPQN
+2522 
-2531 FTLTLERSIT
+2531 
-2541 GTDWEQVDLEASGIA
+2541 
-2556 FAWTES
+2556 
-2562 GTGTWT
+2562 
-2568 YTFSNLPVC
+2568 
-2577 DGEGAPYTYRVT
+2577 
-2589 EPELNGYVE
+2589 PEL
-2598 LHGGKGETAE
+2598 HA
-2608 GKGPTFTNLLTDEID
+2608 D
-2623 ISGSKSWEDGGS
+2623 
-2635 DARPETIQLTLERKA
+2635 
-2650 EGEEAWTTVGAAPT
+2650 
-2664 WEQTDTDLWTYHYTG
+2664 
-2679 LARFDGQGVAYTYR
+2679 
-2693 VRELSVEGYDVY
+2693 
-2705 YQKGDAAGV
+2705 
-2714 AVEGQN
+2714 
-2720 LTNVAQGKLTVE
+2720 
-2732 KRVTGNWGSYSREFP
+2732 
-2747 FSVTFTLPAGYAA
+2747 
-2760 GNELPVI
+2760 
-2767 SFEKSD
+2767 
-2773 GTVGTVTFEEGQ
+2773 
-2785 DTATC
+2785 
-2790 TFQLSHGQSITFEGL
+2790 
-2805 PGHTAYQVTETDTC
+2805 
-2819 GHRLTATGDK
+2819 
-2829 GAILPGGENQAE
+2829 
-2841 FVNHRSGSYP
+2841 
-2851 DGPDPDEPDPD
+2851 
-2862 DPEDPDID
+2862 
-2870 IPDDPTPGGDVDPDD
+2870 
-2885 PDDPENPEEP
+2885 
-2895 DDPDVDIP
+2895 
-2903 DDPTPGGDVDPDDP
+2903 
-2917 KDPDKD
+2917 
-2923 DPSSGSG
+2923 
-2930 EKDDKPKLPQTGQ
+2930 
-2943 LWWPVLPL
+2943 L
-2951 GAAGAGL
+2951 GAL
-2958 LAVGAARRKVY
+2958 C
-2969 HGKHF
+2969 